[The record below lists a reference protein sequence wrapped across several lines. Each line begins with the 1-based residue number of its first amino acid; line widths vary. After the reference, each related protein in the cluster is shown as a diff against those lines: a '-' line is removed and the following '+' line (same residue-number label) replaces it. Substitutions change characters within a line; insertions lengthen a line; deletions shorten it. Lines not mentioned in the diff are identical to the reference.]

1 VRRPSKAEQVAI
13 SLLEELGLSNQLPVP
28 VERLAQDLKAE
39 IRFEPLDGSLS
50 GLLHRAD
57 DGHVIIGVNATH
69 AESRQRFTIA
79 HEIAHLKMH
88 SKALFVDGLV
98 RRRDHVSSFGLDTQ
112 EIEANAFAAELL
124 MPRTLVL
131 REIGSVVP
139 AGGSISP
146 RKLARELATLF
157 EVSEQAMEYRLIN
170 LGITTSF

>member
-1 VRRPSKAEQVAI
+1 
-13 SLLEELGLSNQLPVP
+13 
-28 VERLAQDLKAE
+28 
-39 IRFEPLDGSLS
+39 
-50 GLLHRAD
+50 
-57 DGHVIIGVNATH
+57 
-69 AESRQRFTIA
+69 
-79 HEIAHLKMH
+79 
-88 SKALFVDGLV
+88 
-98 RRRDHVSSFGLDTQ
+98 
-112 EIEANAFAAELL
+112 